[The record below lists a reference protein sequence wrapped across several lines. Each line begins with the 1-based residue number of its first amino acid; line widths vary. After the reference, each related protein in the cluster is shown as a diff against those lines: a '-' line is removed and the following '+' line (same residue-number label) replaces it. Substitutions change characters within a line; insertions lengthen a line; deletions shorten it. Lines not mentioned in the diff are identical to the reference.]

1 MEKLRFGVFGT
12 WRGLAFIKALEKI
25 DEADVVAICDK
36 DESKIKDALPHCP
49 ADVKVCKDFDEL
61 ISSGI
66 DAIVLGNYFNEHTP
80 YAIRAMK
87 AGIHVLSETT
97 AAYTLKEC
105 VELVEC
111 VEETGMTYALA
122 ENYPFFRACREIT
135 KLYQTGIVGD
145 VLFAEGEYV
154 HPMSKEEHANI
165 TPEPTHWRNGLPNT
179 YYCTH
184 ALAPLMTAT
193 GLMPRK
199 VIGKVT
205 ANRTLAIK
213 DGVKPGES
221 YDRGG
226 IMLVE
231 MDEGV
236 IFRVGGDNM
245 FGSMGNWY
253 RLSCDNGNIEAVRGQ
268 DPKVRLAI
276 NPWALKKESGY
287 NTENV
292 YTPEETELDKKA
304 VGAGHGGSDF
314 FVTYNFVQDLL
325 NHQKPFMDVYRATA
339 LSAVGIL
346 GWRSALNNSEQLD
359 IPDFSKKEDRDRVRN
374 DTQAPQPHYGQEG
387 TLPRHIHIL
396 DDCTE
401 AVPTAR

>member
-12 WRGLAFIKALEKI
+12 WRGLAFIKAIEKI
-25 DEADVVAICDK
+25 DEAEVVAICDK

-49 ADVKVCKDFDEL
+49 ENVKVCKDFDEL
-61 ISSGI
+61 IASGI

-80 YAIRAMK
+80 YAIKAMR
-87 AGIHVLSETT
+87 AGIDVLSETT
-97 AAYTLKEC
+97 AAFTLKEC

-111 VEETGMTYALA
+111 VEETGRTYALA
-122 ENYPFFRACREIT
+122 ENYPYFKACREIT
-135 KLYQTGIVGD
+135 KLYQSGVVGK

-154 HPMSKEEHANI
+154 HPMSKEEHASI
-165 TPEPTHWRNGLPNT
+165 MPEPMHWRNGLPNT

-184 ALAPLMTAT
+184 AIGPLMTAT

-205 ANRTLAIK
+205 CNRAAAIE
-213 DGVKPGES
+213 DGAKEGDS

-226 IMLVE
+226 IILLE

-245 FGSMGNWY
+245 FGYMGNWY
-253 RLSCDNGNIEAVRGQ
+253 RLSCEGGNIEAVRGG

-276 NPWALKKESGY
+276 NPWCMKKDSGW
-287 NTENV
+287 ERQDNV
-292 YTPEETELDKKA
+292 YTPEETELDAKA
-304 VGAGHGGSDF
+304 AGAGHGGSDF

-325 NHQKPFMDVYRATA
+325 NHRQPFMNVYRAVA
-339 LSAVGIL
+339 MSAVGIL
-346 GWRSALNNSEQLD
+346 AWRSALNNSVQLD
-359 IPDFSKKEDRDRVRN
+359 VPDFTKKEDRDRVR
-374 DTQAPQPHYGQEG
+374 DDIEAPQPHYGQPQ

-396 DDCTE
+396 
-401 AVPTAR
+401 

>member
-12 WRGLAFIKALEKI
+12 WRGLAYIKALEKI
-25 DEADVVAICDK
+25 EEAEVVAICDK

-49 ADVKVCKDFDEL
+49 ENVKVCKDFDEL
-61 ISSGI
+61 LSCKL
-66 DAIVLGNYFNEHTP
+66 DAVVLGNYFNEHTP
-80 YAIRAMK
+80 FAIKAMK
-87 AGIHVLSETT
+87 AGVHVLSETT

-105 VELVEC
+105 VELVEA

-122 ENYPFFRACREIT
+122 ENYPYFRACREIT
-135 KLYQTGIVGD
+135 KLYQSGVVGD

-154 HPMSKEEHANI
+154 HPMSKEEHASI
-165 TPEPTHWRNGLPNT
+165 MPEPTHWRNGLPNT

-184 ALAPLMTAT
+184 AMGPLMTAT

-205 ANRTLAIK
+205 ANKAAAKK
-213 DGVKPGES
+213 DGVQPGEP

-253 RLSCDNGNIEAVRGQ
+253 RLSCEGGNIEAVRGG

-276 NPWALKKESGY
+276 NPWYMKKDSGY

-292 YTPEETELDKKA
+292 YTPEYTELDKQA
-304 VGAGHGGSDF
+304 EGAGHGGSDF

-325 NHQKPFMDVYRATA
+325 NHRQPFMNVYRATA
-339 LSAVGIL
+339 MSAMGIL
-346 GWRSALNNSEQLD
+346 AWRSALNNSVQLD
-359 IPDFSKKEDRDRVRN
+359 IPDFSKKEDRDRVRD
-374 DTQAPQPHYGQEG
+374 DTEAPQPHYGQEG
-387 TLPRHIHIL
+387 HLPRKIHIM
-396 DDCTE
+396 D
-401 AVPTAR
+401 

>member
-25 DEADVVAICDK
+25 EEAEVVAICDR
-36 DESKIKDALPHCP
+36 DETKIADALPHCP
-49 ADVKVCKDFDEL
+49 ANVKVCADFDEL
-61 ISSGI
+61 ISCGL
-66 DAIVLGNYFNEHTP
+66 DAVVLGNYFNEHTP
-80 YAIRAMK
+80 YAIRAMR
-87 AGIHVLSETT
+87 AGVHVLSETQ
-97 AAYTLKEC
+97 AAYTLREC
-105 VELVEC
+105 VELVEA
-111 VEETGMTYALA
+111 VEQTGCTYALA
-122 ENYPFFRACREIT
+122 ENYPYFRACREIT
-135 KLYQTGIVGD
+135 ALYKSGVVGD

-154 HPMSKEEHANI
+154 HPMSEEEHRSIMPA
-165 TPEPTHWRNGLPNT
+165 EDHWRNGLPNT

-184 ALAPLMTAT
+184 SLAPLMTAT

-205 ANRTLAIK
+205 ANRAAALKAGK
-213 DGVKPGES
+213 VSGDS

-253 RLSCDNGNIEAVRGQ
+253 RLSCEGGNIESVRGG
-268 DPKVRLAI
+268 DPKVRLSI
-276 NPWALKKESGY
+276 NPWALQKDSGY
-287 NTENV
+287 HCENV
-292 YTPEETELDKKA
+292 YTPAETELDKQA
-304 VGAGHGGSDF
+304 EGAGHGGSDF
-314 FVTYNFVQDLL
+314 FVTWNFVQDLL
-325 NHQKPFMDVYRATA
+325 NHRQPFMNVYRAVA

-346 GWRSALNNSEQLD
+346 GWRSALNNSVQLD
-359 IPDFSKKEDRDRVRN
+359 IPDFTRKEDRDRVR
-374 DTQAPQPHYGQEG
+374 DDVQAPQPHYGQSG

-396 DDCTE
+396 D
-401 AVPTAR
+401 